1 MPLGPRA
8 NEGGKLVIPLIK
20 YTAFSTLCIL
30 LICMAL
36 SLATLE
42 VDGNGSVRSY
52 QKRISGDYEIGLG
65 TVPPSPHPGVVH
77 LAVYV
82 ADPKTGDKYD
92 DMAVYLTGSGPSVA
106 NSEIGPLKMTNTIRD
121 PSYYEIDIPME
132 IEGLW
137 IIQISISGP
146 QGDATAIYEVE
157 VNEANSLVSIA
168 TLGLLIGI
176 LVIIGLASRAWVK
189 EYRKNKGY

>member
-1 MPLGPRA
+1 MTTRCLPFAHRMPTDAHPGIPGRKGFYLNSRTCGFRGGRRRRLHRPAIPERLPERA
-8 NEGGKLVIPLIK
+8 VVQ
-20 YTAFSTLCIL
+20 
-30 LICMAL
+30 
-36 SLATLE
+36 E
-42 VDGNGSVRSY
+42 VQRAVSVRPTEQPVLSC
-52 QKRISGDYEIGLG
+52 
-65 TVPPSPHPGVVH
+65 
-77 LAVYV
+77 
-82 ADPKTGDKYD
+82 
-92 DMAVYLTGSGPSVA
+92 
-106 NSEIGPLKMTNTIRD
+106 PLKMTNTIRD
-121 PSYYEIDIPME
+121 PSYYEIDITME

>member
-1 MPLGPRA
+1 
-8 NEGGKLVIPLIK
+8 
-20 YTAFSTLCIL
+20 
-30 LICMAL
+30 MAL
-36 SLATLE
+36 SLASLE

-82 ADPKTGDKYD
+82 ADPKTGDTYD

-121 PSYYEIDIPME
+121 PSYYELDIAIE

-168 TLGLLIGI
+168 TLGLLLGI